1 MNPNDPNNNPT
12 PTPNPEPNVNPDPTP
27 TPQPEPQPQPTPQ
40 TPPVPQPQPG
50 QTYGTA
56 GVAPAGQAPL
66 QPAASNP
73 GKGLGIASLITSI
86 VGLGLVGLILGLI
99 GLNKSKKVGMS
110 NGFAI
115 AGIIVGVLGMLFGL
129 LLFIVAYNGVSEAA
143 NEIVTACTNSVS
155 GVVTLS
161 DGSQYTCPE

>member
-12 PTPNPEPNVNPDPTP
+12 PTPNPDPNLNPNPDPTP
-27 TPQPEPQPQPTPQ
+27 TPQPEPQ
-40 TPPVPQPQPG
+40 TPPVAPPQPG
-50 QTYGTA
+50 QSYGTA
-56 GVAPAGQAPL
+56 GVASAGQAPL
-66 QPAASNP
+66 QPVAGNP

-110 NGFAI
+110 NGLAI

-143 NEIVTACTNSVS
+143 NEIVSACANSTS
-155 GVVTLS
+155 GVVALS
-161 DGSQYTCPE
+161 DGSNFTCPE